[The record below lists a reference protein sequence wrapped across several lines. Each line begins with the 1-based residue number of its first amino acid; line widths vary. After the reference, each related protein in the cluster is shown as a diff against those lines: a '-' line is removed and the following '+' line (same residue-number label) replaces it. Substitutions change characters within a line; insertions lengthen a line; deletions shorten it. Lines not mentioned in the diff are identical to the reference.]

1 MNPSA
6 TLVVFI
12 LGSLLLTLFA
22 FFLIMYVTVQKRKQF
37 KFILEKQ
44 EMEHKFK
51 SELLQSQIEIQEQA
65 LQHFSEEIHDNV
77 GQVLSFTKMQ
87 LHRIAE
93 KSSDE
98 AIRKNAEQ
106 GTELLTRA
114 IGDLRNISH
123 VANGGLILTMGLS
136 EAIKKE
142 LNYLSSAKNINCNFT
157 IEGSQYLLGSEKDLL
172 VFRII
177 QESIANAI
185 KHGKGTRLDIKLN
198 YQPDRFCVF
207 VTDNGTGFDVEKLN
221 GGAGLG
227 LNNIKLRSGLLKG
240 ELNILSSRETGTT
253 VSLNMPVSHER
264 ANRE

>member
-1 MNPSA
+1 M
-6 TLVVFI
+6 THVE
-12 LGSLLLTLFA
+12 A
-22 FFLIMYVTVQKRKQF
+22 F
-37 KFILEKQ
+37 
-44 EMEHKFK
+44 
-51 SELLQSQIEIQEQA
+51 
-65 LQHFSEEIHDNV
+65 
-77 GQVLSFTKMQ
+77 
-87 LHRIAE
+87 
-93 KSSDE
+93 E
-98 AIRKNAEQ
+98 APVER
-106 GTELLTRA
+106 GR
-114 IGDLRNISH
+114 
-123 VANGGLILTMGLS
+123 
-136 EAIKKE
+136 
-142 LNYLSSAKNINCNFT
+142 
-157 IEGSQYLLGSEKDLL
+157 DLL

-264 ANRE
+264 ANTE